1 MLFDLQQKSHTD
13 EPGYYVPKQFGIRLE
28 NICFTKIVQLPH
40 GEEGQNFLA
49 IETITLVPY
58 EPNLIQLDLLSNRQR
73 DWLNKYHDK
82 TQRIIGDELKLR
94 EAQGEAYA
102 AEAYEWLLARTK
114 PLPIMEA
121 GSGAEAVLSLTTAG
135 LFYFVIVVSSV
146 VSF

>member
-1 MLFDLQQKSHTD
+1 M
-13 EPGYYVPKQFGIRLE
+13 
-28 NICFTKIVQLPH
+28 
-40 GEEGQNFLA
+40 A

-73 DWLNKYHDK
+73 DWLNKYHEK

-114 PLPIMEA
+114 PLPIMQT
-121 GSGAEAVLSLTTAG
+121 GSGAEAVSSLTAG
-135 LFYFVIVVSSV
+135 LFYVLIVVNSV
-146 VSF
+146 VLF